1 MKKSLALMLAGVA
14 GLATAAS
21 AQNTL
26 RVVDDSNATDLYAA
40 YHIVRTADGRT
51 AVLPGGPTI
60 GTDVEELAFDN
71 LTNVCAPCVANGR
84 PFNLAYANLQDYI
97 DGTGTGGA
105 YLFGMTQT
113 TIGGSTLGAPSAP
126 PQVPLPTDIVADEWT
141 ADANVLGLGE
151 TAPITRYSS
160 RLYHRNFDPT
170 VPEKEIRLTT
180 AFFNEDGT
188 FLFQAESVFL
198 TTLTGG
204 STSNGVYRILLE
216 LDFTGFPGYPAGF
229 DVANTGIVY
238 HDWINMDFNGGATG
252 EADVA
257 VYIAG
262 GDLNL
267 TAIGL
272 GFPQPHTLVAVGSAN
287 HSEWLATDGE
297 TGSLGPGSLV
307 DPCFDLNCG
316 DTSPSDILNTGF
328 LINWAFVDN
337 VTTPMSE
344 LTHDFVKQ
352 IFVETGGGPSCAPD
366 LTTGAVPGSPG
377 YGVPNGILNNDDFF
391 YYLAIFAA
399 GC

>member
-126 PQVPLPTDIVADEWT
+126 PQVPLPTDIIADEWT
-141 ADANVLGLGE
+141 ADTNVLGIGE

-170 VPEKEIRLTT
+170 VAEKEIRLIT
-180 AFFNEDGT
+180 AFFNADGT
-188 FLFQAESVFL
+188 YLFEAESVFM
-198 TTLTGG
+198 TTLSG
-204 STSNGVYRILLE
+204 
-216 LDFTGFPGYPAGF
+216 
-229 DVANTGIVY
+229 
-238 HDWINMDFNGGATG
+238 
-252 EADVA
+252 
-257 VYIAG
+257 
-262 GDLNL
+262 
-267 TAIGL
+267 
-272 GFPQPHTLVAVGSAN
+272 
-287 HSEWLATDGE
+287 
-297 TGSLGPGSLV
+297 
-307 DPCFDLNCG
+307 
-316 DTSPSDILNTGF
+316 
-328 LINWAFVDN
+328 
-337 VTTPMSE
+337 
-344 LTHDFVKQ
+344 
-352 IFVETGGGPSCAPD
+352 
-366 LTTGAVPGSPG
+366 
-377 YGVPNGILNNDDFF
+377 
-391 YYLAIFAA
+391 
-399 GC
+399 